1 MPDQHQAEVRT
12 ENYVGA
18 VGDVV
23 DLEFEDFA
31 YDLYLRLS
39 GDTGLSRDE
48 FHDIYFLQGGWGD
61 AREFLLGVYKS
72 CGLAAAAQAVEQE
85 SESSITRADYL
96 TYQKVRRYYARLDVL
111 RVCNDRE
118 YFLSDELRERI
129 VDRYDKYQGDNPHW
143 YPALMGFIEDAIGDG
158 NGFEVIGDGIRVSGV
173 LQLHDIYD
181 NRFDVQKVAFTVPN
195 TTASTLSVDQLES
208 MLDDH
213 CLYESSDQTVLGTV
227 VFFAFNQGWFKPP
240 ANWEWG
246 DPLEL
251 TADTA
256 DVSFYLDQARRRYAS
271 AHD

>member
-158 NGFEVIGDGIRVSGV
+158 TGSRLSAMASEFPACCSSTISTTTDSTFKRLPSPYPTPQHRPSASISWNPCSTITACTNRATKLFSERWCSSPSTRAGSSRLPTGNGAIHS
-173 LQLHDIYD
+173 
-181 NRFDVQKVAFTVPN
+181 N
-195 TTASTLSVDQLES
+195 
-208 MLDDH
+208 
-213 CLYESSDQTVLGTV
+213 
-227 VFFAFNQGWFKPP
+227 
-240 ANWEWG
+240 
-246 DPLEL
+246 
-251 TADTA
+251 
-256 DVSFYLDQARRRYAS
+256 
-271 AHD
+271 